1 MESPDNPAW
10 FLSSDDHHR
19 LSLSRYS
26 VLILKDAAICAK
38 IHFIAYLR
46 SKAQLIDE
54 LLLAFL
60 NTRNSVASLSDSEI
74 LAKFPATLVAP
85 SHTSRPDLLSK
96 YFDFVFGDKI
106 ASAFRIPQNFPQSMT
121 APSSEKLLSE
131 LTALINVDSFDLK
144 PSRTLTKKMLKNIL
158 DNLHPSRCPAYTS
171 SFASSLAAIIESF
184 CARCQNLMFA
194 NHLQIIACIVCWE
207 PSFPLLCDWSFKN
220 LVLYLLKIEYSSDF
234 VDRLTQTD
242 EFRLSLAKRNDRA
255 QQKKFNIES
264 DLHLEKKISLD
275 WPTIPSEE
283 RVYQCLSAY

>member
-60 NTRNSVASLSDSEI
+60 NTRNSVAPLSDSEI

-96 YFDFVFGDKI
+96 YFDFVFGGKI
-106 ASAFRIPQNFPQSMT
+106 ASAFRIPQKFPQSMT
-121 APSSEKLLSE
+121 TPSSEKLLSE

-264 DLHLEKKISLD
+264 NLHLEKKISLN
-275 WPTIPSEE
+275 WPTIPS
-283 RVYQCLSAY
+283 